1 MLSHQLFCIFTH
13 CSQVPVAKTLA
24 VLVAPLFALGFC
36 IGELRP
42 DVIHFIFYLL
52 CFSML
57 HLFSKGS
64 LCGSSNTA
72 GGNIRD
78 FEKNTSCPKDIK
90 FYFRKRGK
98 HMFFQCGLF
107 SVISNFNFLKKFF
120 RHDTNLDKDVEQ
132 FKGGPTSER
141 ICSRSIFHRGLFLY
155 SVKLIAVFIIDFYR
169 LVSTRYDIL
178 SLVTIVKGNLM
189 EVKCAVK

>member
-1 MLSHQLFCIFTH
+1 M
-13 CSQVPVAKTLA
+13 
-24 VLVAPLFALGFC
+24 
-36 IGELRP
+36 
-42 DVIHFIFYLL
+42 
-52 CFSML
+52 FSMR
-57 HLFSKGS
+57 LFSKGS

-78 FEKNTSCPKDIK
+78 FEKNTS
-90 FYFRKRGK
+90 YFRKRGK
-98 HMFFQCGLF
+98 HVF
-107 SVISNFNFLKKFF
+107 SVRFVFSHQQLQFSLNFS

-178 SLVTIVKGNLM
+178 SLVTIMKGNLM